1 LQLAS
6 ERRAKYMSSTTY
18 TPVAIPPVPA
28 SPAGAGMVPPALGS
42 GDVVARSA
50 ADGASRSGVWVAIFA
65 ITMSFMAFT
74 SALFVREGTVVDWTH
89 LTLPPILYVNTV
101 VLLLG
106 SWTLVMASRA
116 VNAHVLLNS
125 HAVKAV
131 MGWLLPTLA
140 LGVLFIVGQYIA
152 WTQLAAQG
160 LYLATNANSSF
171 FYVFTGMHILHLLGG
186 IAALVYLIGQLA
198 GSHTTF
204 RRSAFHNT
212 AIYWHFMGVLW
223 LYLLF
228 VLRTKL

>member
-1 LQLAS
+1 
-6 ERRAKYMSSTTY
+6 MSSTTY
-18 TPVAIPPVPA
+18 TPVSLTAVKPA
-28 SPAGAGMVPPALGS
+28 RASVNTASRV
-42 GDVVARSA
+42 A

-74 SALFVREGTVVDWTH
+74 SALFVREGTAVDWTH

-106 SWTLVMASRA
+106 SLTLVMASRI
-116 VNAHVLLNS
+116 VNAQVLLHS
-125 HAVKAV
+125 REVRIV
-131 MGWLLPTLA
+131 MGWLLATLA
-140 LGVLFIVGQYIA
+140 LGALFIVGQYIA

-186 IAALVYLIGQLA
+186 IAALVYVVGQLV

-204 RRSAFHNT
+204 RRTSFHNT

-223 LYLLF
+223 VYLLF

>member
-1 LQLAS
+1 
-6 ERRAKYMSSTTY
+6 MSSTTY
-18 TPVAIPPVPA
+18 TPVSLTAVKP
-28 SPAGAGMVPPALGS
+28 
-42 GDVVARSA
+42 ARSGVNTASRVA
-50 ADGASRSGVWVAIFA
+50 ADGASGSGVWVAIFA

-74 SALFVREGTVVDWTH
+74 SALFVREGTAVDWTH

-106 SWTLVMASRA
+106 SLTLVMASRI
-116 VNAHVLLNS
+116 VNAQVLLDS
-125 HAVKAV
+125 REVKTV
-131 MGWLLPTLA
+131 MGWLLATLA
-140 LGVLFIVGQYIA
+140 LGALFIVGQYLA

-186 IAALVYLIGQLA
+186 IAALVYLVGQLV

-204 RRSAFHNT
+204 RRSSFHNT

-223 LYLLF
+223 VYLLF

>member
-1 LQLAS
+1 
-6 ERRAKYMSSTTY
+6 
-18 TPVAIPPVPA
+18 
-28 SPAGAGMVPPALGS
+28 
-42 GDVVARSA
+42 
-50 ADGASRSGVWVAIFA
+50 VWVAIFA
-65 ITMSFMAFT
+65 ITMCFMAFT
-74 SALFVREGTVVDWTH
+74 SALFVREGTAVDWTH

-106 SWTLVMASRA
+106 SLTLVMASRI
-116 VNAHVLLNS
+116 VNVQVLLDS
-125 HAVKAV
+125 REVKIV
-131 MGWLLPTLA
+131 MGWLLATLA
-140 LGVLFIVGQYIA
+140 LGALFIVGQYIA

-186 IAALVYLIGQLA
+186 IAALVYLVGQLV

-204 RRSAFHNT
+204 GRTSFHNT

-223 LYLLF
+223 VYLLF

>member
-1 LQLAS
+1 
-6 ERRAKYMSSTTY
+6 MSSTTY
-18 TPVAIPPVPA
+18 TPVSISAVQPVRAGVNIA
-28 SPAGAGMVPPALGS
+28 SRV
-42 GDVVARSA
+42 A

-74 SALFVREGTVVDWTH
+74 SALFVREGTAVDWTH
-89 LTLPPILYVNTV
+89 LTLPPILYLNTM

-106 SWTLVMASRA
+106 SLTLVMASLT
-116 VNAHVLLNS
+116 VNAHALLDS
-125 HAVKAV
+125 RSIKTV
-131 MGWLLPTLA
+131 MGWLIATLA
-140 LGVLFIVGQYIA
+140 LGVLFIAGQYIA

-186 IAALVYLIGQLA
+186 IAALVYLIGQLV

-204 RRSAFHNT
+204 RRAAFHNT

>member
-1 LQLAS
+1 
-6 ERRAKYMSSTTY
+6 MSSTTY
-18 TPVAIPPVPA
+18 TPVSLTAVKPA
-28 SPAGAGMVPPALGS
+28 RASVNTASRV
-42 GDVVARSA
+42 A

-74 SALFVREGTVVDWTH
+74 SALFVREGTAVDWTH

-106 SWTLVMASRA
+106 SLTLVMASRI
-116 VNAHVLLNS
+116 VNAQVLLDS
-125 HAVKAV
+125 REVKIV
-131 MGWLLPTLA
+131 MGWLLATLA
-140 LGVLFIVGQYIA
+140 LGALFIVGQYIA

-186 IAALVYLIGQLA
+186 IAALVYVVGQLV

-204 RRSAFHNT
+204 RRTSFHNT

-223 LYLLF
+223 VYLLF